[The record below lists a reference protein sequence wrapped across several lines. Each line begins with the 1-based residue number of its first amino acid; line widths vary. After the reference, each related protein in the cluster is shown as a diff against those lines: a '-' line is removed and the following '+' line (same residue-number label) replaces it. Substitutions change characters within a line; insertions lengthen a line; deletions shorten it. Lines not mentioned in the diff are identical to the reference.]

1 MSKITNIT
9 VQEKNKNRC
18 NIFIDGDFFI
28 ALSKELVYKYS
39 LKEGLELEDSQ
50 IAEIRLESEKSD
62 ALSKAINYVSK
73 SLKTK
78 KQVVTYLTGKG
89 YSLQTVNY
97 CIDKLKEYSYIDDF
111 EFAKRYIEF
120 NSNNQGKHL
129 LSYKMMMKGVS
140 KQLIESAFEECG
152 VNSKE
157 NALSVAE
164 KRLKNKDITN
174 ELLSKTYRYLI
185 SKGFSYDDANYAID
199 KFKEKL

>member
-1 MSKITNIT
+1 MAYIS
-9 VQEKNKNRC
+9 
-18 NIFIDGDFFI
+18 
-28 ALSKELVYKYS
+28 
-39 LKEGLELEDSQ
+39 
-50 IAEIRLESEKSD
+50 
-62 ALSKAINYVSK
+62 
-73 SLKTK
+73 
-78 KQVVTYLTGKG
+78 
-89 YSLQTVNY
+89 
-97 CIDKLKEYSYIDDF
+97 KLKEYSYIDDF
-111 EFAKRYIEF
+111 EFAKRYIEY
-120 NSNNQGKHL
+120 NSNHQGKHL

-164 KRLKNKDITN
+164 KRLKNKEITN